1 MVDGIESTY
10 QQMKD
15 VVTLLRCY
23 YTEYRVEMSQFHWL
37 QNFFRNNQSLVT
49 IDMNQFLEKLSQRLC
64 AMSRIQKHTLQHAKS
79 LLQSPKH
86 SSAERTLI
94 CQLLVD
100 IETSLSTVTSESQN
114 LYHQAAFPSDQRHL
128 AALLCE
134 NRDYNGALTLLHR
147 VPLAQISKKDLER
160 MEQLSVDLWF
170 RLWKISQT
178 LGIYEDLVALDIYE
192 FQDPLILPYSLLAAH
207 SNQSIDNEAFIKKS
221 FMWPWIRDVVL
232 EHLEYQLEAPLNW
245 KPTDLNP
252 LFRDAFGHTVL
263 HAAFL
268 SQDSNHLQAIIEK
281 MLKGGINQ
289 HMATKSPFYAPG
301 LTPLACSAGPKAD
314 WKAFQA
320 VLLFSDKSICCGSDG
335 GTQTHG
341 FCALAIAARNHE
353 YAVVKALIERSTQQ
367 NVDISNCCRWA
378 FSNIPTISIQHEIWS
393 LLAQVA

>member
-1 MVDGIESTY
+1 
-10 QQMKD
+10 
-15 VVTLLRCY
+15 
-23 YTEYRVEMSQFHWL
+23 MSQFHWL
-37 QNFFRNNQSLVT
+37 ENFFSDNQSLVT
-49 IDMNQFLEKLSQRLC
+49 IDMNQFLEKISQRLC
-64 AMSRIQKHTLQHAKS
+64 TMSRIQKQTLQHAKS

-100 IETSLSTVTSESQN
+100 IETSLTTCTSEPEN

-134 NRDYNGALTLLHR
+134 NGDYNGALTLSHR

-160 MEQLSVDLWF
+160 MEQLSVDLRS

-178 LGIYEDLVALDIYE
+178 LGIYEDLVALDFYE
-192 FQDPLILPYSLLAAH
+192 YQDPLILPYSLLAAH

-221 FMWPWIRDVVL
+221 FMWPWIRDDVL
-232 EHLEYQLEAPLNW
+232 EHLEDQLEAPLNW
-245 KPTDLNP
+245 MPTNGNSF
-252 LFRDAFGHTVL
+252 FRDAFGHTFL
-263 HAAFL
+263 HAAVL
-268 SQDSNHLQAIIEK
+268 SQDSDHLKAIVER
-281 MLKGGINQ
+281 MLKGEINQ
-289 HMATKSPFYAPG
+289 HMVTKSPFYAPG
-301 LTPLACSAGPKAD
+301 LTPLACSASPKVD
-314 WKAFQA
+314 WEAFQA

-341 FCALAIAARNHE
+341 FCALVIAARNHE

-378 FSNIPTISIQHEIWS
+378 FSNIPTISIQVEIWS
-393 LLAQVA
+393 LLSQVA